1 MYYFIVNP
9 NSNHG
14 YGGCLWKKLKHQL
27 DVMGVEY
34 EALLTEKP
42 GDATDYARR
51 LTGHCREPRIL
62 VAVGGDGT
70 INEIVDGLTFE
81 GPITIGYIPAGT
93 GNDLARSL
101 HLPAGW
107 KKCLKIVL
115 NPRYQKM
122 MDYGILSYGKNA
134 PVHRRFMVSCGI
146 GMDAAVCHCILK
158 TENRRRRFPLQQGR
172 ISYMLNGIREL
183 MKCNPVKGYL
193 ILDGSRK
200 VEFNHIHFISAH
212 IHPYEG
218 GGFCFAP
225 GADGCDGLLEV
236 CVVHGRARILLVPM
250 LLGAWLGRSPRGR
263 HIRRYSC
270 HDLQVHV
277 ERSLPVHVDG
287 ESCFYQTDI
296 TLGCVEK
303 KVRFMV

>member
-27 DVMGVEY
+27 DVTGVEY

-51 LTGHCREPRIL
+51 LTIRCRDPRIL
-62 VAVGGDGT
+62 VAIGGDGT

-81 GPITIGYIPAGT
+81 GPVTIGYIPAGT

-101 HLPAGW
+101 HLPSGW

-115 NPRYQKM
+115 NPKYQKM
-122 MDYGILSYGKNA
+122 MDYGILSYGKEE
-134 PVHRRFMVSCGI
+134 PKHRRFMVSCGI
-146 GMDAAVCHCILK
+146 GTDAAVCHCILE
-158 TENRRRRFPLQQGR
+158 TENRKRRFPMFPGR
-172 ISYMLNGIREL
+172 ISYVLNGIREL
-183 MKCNPVKGYL
+183 LKSNPEKGYL

-200 VEFNHIHFISAH
+200 VEFNHIHFVSAH

-225 GADGCDGLLEV
+225 KADGCDGLLEV
-236 CVVHGRARILLVPM
+236 CVVHGRSRILLLPM
-250 LLGAWLGRSPRGR
+250 MISAWLGKSPKGR

-277 ERSLPVHVDG
+277 ERPLPVHVDG
-287 ESCFYQTDI
+287 ESCFCQTDI